1 MSDARVTTTASGR
14 LSTGTLTPARRRPRV
29 DRRER
34 HRQAEGPSAT
44 PGSSRAATPE
54 LGPDAAMA
62 SEPLWTVRDVS
73 EFLRIPVSTLHQ
85 WRYEGKG
92 PDAYRIG
99 KHLRYDP
106 GAVRTWLDRECRHA
120 RA

>member
-1 MSDARVTTTASGR
+1 VSEAQVGR
-14 LSTGTLTPARRRPRV
+14 SAAGRRPVDKPLPTRRRPRI
-29 DRRER
+29 DRRE
-34 HRQAEGPSAT
+34 P
-44 PGSSRAATPE
+44 SRASQSPGASQ
-54 LGPDAAMA
+54 AASRAPLVAVGGDVTVA

-85 WRYEGKG
+85 WRYEGRG

-106 GAVRTWLDRECRHA
+106 AAVRIWLDRECRGA
-120 RA
+120 RV

>member
-1 MSDARVTTTASGR
+1 MTDAPVGVAASGR
-14 LSTGTLTPARRRPRV
+14 AVKPVTARRRPRI
-29 DRRER
+29 DRHEPRR
-34 HRQAEGPSAT
+34 ASQTQPVAPVAVRPSLAVSGGDVAV
-44 PGSSRAATPE
+44 P
-54 LGPDAAMA
+54 

-85 WRYEGKG
+85 WRYEGRG

-106 GAVRTWLDRECRHA
+106 AAVRVWLDRECRPA